1 MSRATPPHTRTLAAC
16 SRARVLACRSIDLG
30 RPGSIAAIEA
40 SRPPPL
46 VPASLS
52 SEPQGGYSP
61 LEQPP
66 VMAERGPGKKKRK
79 KDPSQPEGDKKQPDY
94 TKQPWCAAEDKL
106 LMDVIA
112 KTGLPQV
119 RVGSRNV
126 ASGPQWPDIAAQV
139 AGRTAK
145 QCRERWR
152 HTLDP
157 SIKKEPWTEEENA
170 ILNKAYQELGSKWA
184 DIATRLPGRTDEKCA
199 AVTLTVSAR
208 LCTSAFARVLTA
220 FWFCASQVQKSVQ
233 QAVRALEGQGQEEA
247 GAGRRLGRRR
257 ERRRVVT
264 WLWRLTRYGRARVR
278 RGHAM

>member
-1 MSRATPPHTRTLAAC
+1 MVALR
-16 SRARVLACRSIDLG
+16 RSIDLG
-30 RPGSIAAIEA
+30 RPGSVAAIEA

-66 VMAERGPGKKKRK
+66 VMSEKGPGKKKRK
-79 KDPSQPEGDKKQPDY
+79 KDPQLDGAGDKKQPDY

-126 ASGPQWPDIAAQV
+126 STGPQWPDIAAQV

-157 SIKKEPWTEEENA
+157 SSKKEPWTEEENA
-170 ILNKAYQELGSKWA
+170 ILNKAYQELGSRWA

-199 AVTLTVSAR
+199 ATAR
-208 LCTSAFARVLTA
+208 ARQLLRKCSRA

-233 QAVRALEGQGQEEA
+233 QAVRALEGQERQEEA
-247 GAGRRLGRRR
+247 GARRRLGRCRGRR
-257 ERRRVVT
+257 AVT

>member
-199 AVTLTVSAR
+199 AVTLTVSATLAR
-208 LCTSAFARVLTA
+208 LLLRECSRRFGFARRRCKNQYNKLSGRWKGKA
-220 FWFCASQVQKSVQ
+220 KKK
-233 QAVRALEGQGQEEA
+233 QARA
-247 GAGRRLGRRR
+247 GASGGAASGGAL
-257 ERRRVVT
+257 
-264 WLWRLTRYGRARVR
+264 
-278 RGHAM
+278 